1 MVEYRP
7 TSPWTVD
14 RGRVA
19 QLVEQRTENP
29 RVEGSSP
36 PPTTIYILKSAF
48 WRIFL
53 LKLLGYRGWG
63 SKVRPAWVSPET
75 DDQLA
80 KNLKEYSDS

>member
-29 RVEGSSP
+29 RVSGSIP
-36 PPTTIYILKSAF
+36 EP
-48 WRIFL
+48 
-53 LKLLGYRGWG
+53 G
-63 SKVRPAWVSPET
+63 S
-75 DDQLA
+75 
-80 KNLKEYSDS
+80 EYAGVVQW

>member
-36 PPTTIYILKSAF
+36 PPTTTATTAPRILRFGALF
-48 WRIFL
+48 VCRAGHAL
-53 LKLLGYRGWG
+53 
-63 SKVRPAWVSPET
+63 
-75 DDQLA
+75 
-80 KNLKEYSDS
+80 